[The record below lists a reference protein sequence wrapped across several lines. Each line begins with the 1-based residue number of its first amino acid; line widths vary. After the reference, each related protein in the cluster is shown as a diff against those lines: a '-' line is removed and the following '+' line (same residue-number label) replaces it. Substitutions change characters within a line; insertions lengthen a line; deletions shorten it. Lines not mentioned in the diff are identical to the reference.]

1 MAAKEGD
8 KVSVHYTGQLEDG
21 SVFDS
26 SRERDPMTFQLGG
39 GQVVPGFERA
49 VLGLEVGESVT
60 RTIPCQEA
68 YGERNDEDPVSVS
81 RDQFPDGVELSIGQS
96 FRLQAADEQFMVVWV
111 SALDEQNVFLDNN
124 HPLAGKALTFEIE
137 LVAVQAG

>member
-26 SRERDPMTFQLGG
+26 SRERDPMTFQLGAG
-39 GQVVPGFERA
+39 RVVPGFERA
-49 VLGLEVGESVT
+49 VLGLEIGESVT

-68 YGERNDEDPVSVS
+68 YGERNEEDPVSVA
-81 RDQFPDGVELSIGQS
+81 RNQFPMESSSLLD
-96 FRLQAADEQFMVVWV
+96 RV
-111 SALDEQNVFLDNN
+111 SGCK
-124 HPLAGKALTFEIE
+124 PTTSKRWSSGSPRSPRTT
-137 LVAVQAG
+137 

>member
-26 SRERDPMTFQLGG
+26 SRERDPMTFQLGAG
-39 GQVVPGFERA
+39 RVVPGFERA
-49 VLGLEVGESVT
+49 VLGLEIGESVT

-68 YGERNDEDPVSVS
+68 GADADLSS
-81 RDQFPDGVELSIGQS
+81 RPATLLCGGCPGPSRRGRGR
-96 FRLQAADEQFMVVWV
+96 RLRR
-111 SALDEQNVFLDNN
+111 
-124 HPLAGKALTFEIE
+124 HGTRR
-137 LVAVQAG
+137 